1 MVFVTVGNAR
11 QGFSRLVSAVDA
23 LCGSGAFG
31 EEPVLVQRGHTG
43 SESLAHCPSVDF
55 LPSDEFDRHLSEAS
69 LVVCH
74 GGTTQ
79 LFAIRLGKVPI
90 VMPRLKRFG
99 EHINDHQVQLVQA
112 LAAEGL
118 VVPAYEPTDLAAA
131 ITEARQ
137 RHGQSVPPCAMVGLV
152 AEALQELGGRR

>member
-1 MVFVTVGNAR
+1 VVFVTVGNAR
-11 QGFSRLVSAVDA
+11 QGFSRLLGAVDA

-31 EEPVLVQRGHTG
+31 EEPVLVQRGHTNG
-43 SESLAHCPSVDF
+43 EWLAHCRSVDF
-55 LPSDEFDRHLSEAS
+55 LPSDEFERHLSDAS

-118 VVPAYEPTDLAAA
+118 VVPAYEPGDLAGAVA
-131 ITEARQ
+131 EARQ
-137 RHGQSVPPCAMVGLV
+137 RRGQAVPTCAMVDLV
-152 AEALQELGGRR
+152 AEALQQVGARR